1 MKMRSVA
8 AALAISLLPITSG
21 SMARAEDDPLTVQ
34 ARTRFKEGVKAFDK
48 QRYEEARV
56 AFLQAYTLKKHPAVL
71 LNLAQ
76 SSAKANRPLEA
87 AKYFQ
92 QFLAEATTA
101 TEAQRKDAE
110 TGLSEVRQKLGRI
123 EILAPAGSEIFLDDL
138 GKVGTAPMPPIDV
151 DPGEHTVR
159 SNTQKVI
166 VSTSAGQKVDADL
179 MPPPAPS
186 VAVVPV
192 PVPAGTTAPPPS
204 PPASSP
210 AQPAQPTSPEGPRP
224 GLFAPPANIT
234 PAAVGLGT
242 AVVGVASAIVFAVF
256 KSDAQRKADAGAA
269 SIRVAANKL
278 NVSPTGACSAN
289 VPQLTD
295 ACSVLQ
301 ENNARVDTNAM
312 IANISLGVAGAGLL
326 FAGVWYLAAP
336 KRQPNATSPATTPDA
351 PRAMTWTPWANVDG
365 AGMSFAST
373 F

>member
-1 MKMRSVA
+1 MKMHSVA
-8 AALAISLLPITSG
+8 AALAMSLLPITAG
-21 SMARAEDDPLTVQ
+21 STARAEDDPLTVQ

-48 QRYEEARV
+48 QRYEEARI

-76 SSAKANRPLEA
+76 SSAKANRQLEA

-110 TGLSEVRQKLGRI
+110 TGLAEVRQKLGRI
-123 EILAPAGSEIFLDDL
+123 EIMAPAGTEIFLDDL
-138 GKVGTAPMPPIDV
+138 GKVGTAPMPPLDV

-159 SNTQKVI
+159 SNTQKVL
-166 VSTSAGQKVDADL
+166 VSASAGQKVDADL
-179 MPPPAPS
+179 MPPPAPP

-192 PVPAGTTAPPPS
+192 PGPVGAPAPPP
-204 PPASSP
+204 P
-210 AQPAQPTSPEGPRP
+210 AQPAQPAQPEPPRP
-224 GLFAPPANIT
+224 GLFAPPANMT
-234 PAAVGLGT
+234 PTAIGLGT
-242 AVVGVASAIVFAVF
+242 AVVGVASAIVFGVF

-269 SIRVAANKL
+269 SIRFAANKL
-278 NVSPTGACSAN
+278 NLSPTGACSAN
-289 VPQLTD
+289 VPQLAD

-336 KRQPNATSPATTPDA
+336 KRQPNATSPSTTPDSR
-351 PRAMTWTPWANVDG
+351 RAMTWTPWASVDG
-365 AGMSFAST
+365 AGMSVAGAF
-373 F
+373 